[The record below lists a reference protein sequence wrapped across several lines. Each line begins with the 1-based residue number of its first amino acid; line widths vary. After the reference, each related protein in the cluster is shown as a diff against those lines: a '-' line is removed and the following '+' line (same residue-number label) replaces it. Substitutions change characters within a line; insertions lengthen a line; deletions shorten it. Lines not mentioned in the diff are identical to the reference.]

1 MRRKLI
7 ILFTPLVAVAAGAAP
22 MSLAIWLAY
31 QTTVE
36 SAETKLRS
44 ISQTIAAD
52 TSKIL
57 QDVDQG
63 LIALYDLLYD
73 CSPGDVSAMNTM
85 AYDIPEISDIGIMRP
100 DRKLVCTSWG
110 PVSPPVEPELPPPE
124 SGFRLI
130 GPLQI
135 KLMKRFGLVALR
147 KWDNGPEIGALLHPS
162 VLIGRL
168 GADLGEHG
176 FAVLMRREDA
186 HLYAWNGN
194 VPEMEMMESTAEVAD
209 GSTQFRAQFKDGIE
223 RTLFAVELEGFPGI
237 YAVAAASDTWILRDW
252 IRMSLIL
259 GAIGAATSV
268 LLVILVLGI
277 FRRRLSLQGELE
289 RSLQKNEF
297 ELNYQPVINLQS
309 GRCVGAEALIS
320 WRQPGGKRVR
330 PDLFIPLAEDTG
342 LIEPMTEWLMR
353 QIRRELEAFLE
364 EERSFHIAINLSP
377 CHFESE
383 RILRSTA
390 HVFGYSAILPNQI
403 IYEITERGLVKK
415 DSGNARD
422 VMTRL
427 RARGSHIALDDFG
440 TGYSSL
446 SYIRS
451 FPLDFLKIDK
461 TFVDAIGTDALTAG
475 LIDSIIDMAKRLELR
490 IIAEGI
496 ETGEQADYLRA
507 RGVDFGQGWYY
518 SKGMPAREVIA
529 FARAFN
535 KDCADANRITALN
548 PPPHRKAVYPE
559 E

>member
-1 MRRKLI
+1 
-7 ILFTPLVAVAAGAAP
+7 
-22 MSLAIWLAY
+22 
-31 QTTVE
+31 
-36 SAETKLRS
+36 
-44 ISQTIAAD
+44 
-52 TSKIL
+52 
-57 QDVDQG
+57 
-63 LIALYDLLYD
+63 
-73 CSPGDVSAMNTM
+73 
-85 AYDIPEISDIGIMRP
+85 
-100 DRKLVCTSWG
+100 
-110 PVSPPVEPELPPPE
+110 VEPELPPPE

-130 GPLQI
+130 GPLEI
-135 KLMKRFGLVALR
+135 KLMKRYGLVALR
-147 KWDNGPEIGALLHPS
+147 KWENGPEIGALLHPS

-194 VPEMEMMESTAEVAD
+194 VPEMEMVESTAEVAD
-209 GSTQFRAQFKDGIE
+209 GSTQLRAQFKDGVE
-223 RTLFAVELEGFPGI
+223 RTLFAVELEGYPGI
-237 YAVAAASDTWILRDW
+237 YAVAAASDTWILHDW

-277 FRRRLSLQGELE
+277 FRRRLSLQGELD

-297 ELNYQPVINLQS
+297 EINYQPVINLKS

-353 QIRRELEAFLE
+353 QIRREMEAFLE

-377 CHFESE
+377 RHFESD
-383 RILRSTA
+383 RILRTTA

-403 IYEITERGLVKK
+403 IYEITERGLIKE
-415 DSGNARD
+415 DSGKARD

-427 RARGSHIALDDFG
+427 RERSSRIALDDFG

-446 SYIRS
+446 SYISS

-461 TFVDAIGTDALTAG
+461 TFVHAIGTDALTGG

-518 SKGMPAREVIA
+518 SKGMPAREFIA

-535 KDCADANRITALN
+535 TG
-548 PPPHRKAVYPE
+548 
-559 E
+559 